1 MSKYIVG
8 VGFDSPKLS
17 YYEIET
23 DVNVGQEVVVETS
36 LGFELGKIQI
46 VKNYKESD
54 EGLFPHVLRLA
65 TFQDKSTYA
74 KNIEKGKIVGKSVQE
89 LSNSMQLNMNVI
101 QAMFSLDN
109 TKVLITYTSDDRVD
123 FRELL
128 KVLSGQLKCRIEL
141 RQIGPRDKAGIVGG
155 LGVCGL
161 KLCCSSFLDT
171 FDGISI
177 SMAKNQM
184 LSLNI
189 PKLSGHCGKLMCCL
203 KYEDQAYSELK
214 TYVLRECAGLV
225 GISPAPWH
233 FLYCPLAIGQ
243 RHSAFQRPRLGVIV
257 VGAQQHRH
265 ILRVAFVGHSRKLPI
280 LHPLQLIKAIFSQ
293 LQPRLIQPR
302 LQKNRKG
309 RATFV

>member
-65 TFQDKSTYA
+65 TFQDKSTHA

-214 TYVLRECAGLV
+214 TKYPPIGSRVIYNNKQYTITGLNV
-225 GISPAPWH
+225 ISGN
-233 FLYCPLAIGQ
+233 LTISDGEGLTIVSSKQVKVIG
-243 RHSAFQRPRLGVIV
+243 SGKDKDV
-257 VGAQQHRH
+257 
-265 ILRVAFVGHSRKLPI
+265 K
-280 LHPLQLIKAIFSQ
+280 K
-293 LQPRLIQPR
+293 
-302 LQKNRKG
+302 K
-309 RATFV
+309 